1 MNSFLWVIIIVL
13 FIVAAWFAW
22 RYYDLKRRV
31 NEYARLT
38 RISPER
44 LPTDVKE
51 IENLSNAIASLK
63 TTFNLQLSTLEMTKT
78 SASRSG
84 EQLNR
89 WRDHCGCERIY
100 PICEPAAQ
108 KLLKFQM

>member
-1 MNSFLWVIIIVL
+1 MNSFVWVIIIGL
-13 FIVAAWFAW
+13 FLVAAWFAW

-31 NEYARLT
+31 DEYARLV

-63 TTFNLQLSTLEMTKT
+63 TTFNLATFNFKLTKT
-78 SASRSG
+78 SASPLC
-84 EQLNR
+84 LNN
-89 WRDHCGCERIY
+89 
-100 PICEPAAQ
+100 
-108 KLLKFQM
+108 